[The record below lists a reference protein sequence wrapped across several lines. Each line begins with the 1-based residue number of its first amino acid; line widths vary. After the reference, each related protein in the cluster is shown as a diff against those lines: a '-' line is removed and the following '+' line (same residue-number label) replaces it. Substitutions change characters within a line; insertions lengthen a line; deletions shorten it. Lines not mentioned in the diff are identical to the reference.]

1 LSEEDDTYSTMFNA
15 LKHPI
20 RRKILRIINE
30 SPVTYTE
37 ILSQLGIDNG
47 LLNYHLENMKDLIAK
62 REDGGYLLSEFGKAA
77 VGLTQKVEE
86 SPRKAETS
94 PKGLF
99 SKQLKGITL
108 ILLVGAVSLSYLYLT
123 QSAELN
129 QKNIALDAA
138 NNKLVKLSILG
149 ELSNITTSTQLT
161 GGVQIVNKFP
171 MTYTYLNQSEGN
183 HPHIFGES
191 YIMIYVP
198 VEGSVVDLNLFVEPV
213 NLYELDLTLQRG
225 NAWRNETWVRQDVP
239 GFEGISTWLSPIVW
253 EVKTMGNGVYE
264 TTPLSKGWYTLSFF
278 GPIVHGETRINTT
291 VAYYKSP
298 WFASPYY
305 VGAPIDYY
313 DAFLKVE
320 VRKDGRLTFFNV
332 STEQS

>member
-1 LSEEDDTYSTMFNA
+1 MFTA

-37 ILSQLGIDNG
+37 ILNQLSIDNG

-62 REDGGYLLSEFGKAA
+62 KEDGSYLLSEFGKAA

-86 SPRKAETS
+86 SPRKEEMS

-99 SKQLKGITL
+99 SKQFMGITL
-108 ILLVGAVSLSYLYLT
+108 ILLIGAVSLSLLYVT
-123 QSAELN
+123 QTAELN

-138 NNKLVKLSILG
+138 NNKLVKLSVLG
-149 ELSNITTSTQLT
+149 ELSNITSSSKLT
-161 GGVQIVNKFP
+161 GLVQIVNKFP
-171 MTYTYLNQSEGN
+171 MTYFFLNQTEGN
-183 HPHIFGES
+183 HPQISGES
-191 YIMIYVP
+191 YILIYVP

-213 NLYELDLTLQRG
+213 NLCELDLTLQTG
-225 NAWRNETWVRQDVP
+225 NAWKNETWVRQDVS
-239 GFEGISTWLSPIVW
+239 GFEGISTWVSPIVW

-278 GPIVHGETRINTT
+278 GPIVYGEARNNTT
-291 VAYYKSP
+291 IPYYKTP
-298 WFASPYY
+298 LFTHPTY
-305 VGAPIDYY
+305 VGPPIDGYSVF
-313 DAFLKVE
+313 AKVE
-320 VRKDGRLTFFNV
+320 VNKDGKLTFFNV
-332 STEQS
+332 STEPF